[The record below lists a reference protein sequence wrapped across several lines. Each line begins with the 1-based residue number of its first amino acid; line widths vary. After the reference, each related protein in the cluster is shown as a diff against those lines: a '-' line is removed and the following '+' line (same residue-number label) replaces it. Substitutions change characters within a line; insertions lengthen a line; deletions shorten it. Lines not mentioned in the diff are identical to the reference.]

1 MTMPDERYRAI
12 ARTEKFLTELMV
24 DMTLPE
30 NIREGA
36 RWCLRHYPT
45 GWDLDELARAAPQ
58 VLQREFK
65 RRTL

>member
-12 ARTEKFLTELMV
+12 ARTEKFLTELVV
-24 DMTLPE
+24 DTTLSE

-45 GWDLDELARAAPQ
+45 GWDLDALARAAPH

-65 RRTL
+65 HKHI